1 VSVITPC
8 RHAAERTYVPVQRS
22 ERSTFPHT
30 IGRVHIIGQCDL
42 HVEVLSMT
50 YPIWPLNMARP
61 NTVPV
66 KRPGEPGHTH
76 RLQSVSHRQHF
87 LPIFPVPLRVFL
99 PVPLGG
105 TGYKGLSVLYRYLHF
120 ADRLRAGAGRRSGS
134 GRRQGRVCWGRPLL
148 SRPRGARAVGRFG
161 LAAPVESAA
170 ASVVALTC
178 GVCVVGGFGWL

>member
-1 VSVITPC
+1 MSVITPC

-66 KRPGEPGHTH
+66 KRPGGAGTHTQTTVCIAQTTLSSNIPGTFACLFTGTFGWY
-76 RLQSVSHRQHF
+76 RIQGTIGTV
-87 LPIFPVPLRVFL
+87 PVPSFRRPPSSRRGEALWE
-99 PVPLGG
+99 
-105 TGYKGLSVLYRYLHF
+105 
-120 ADRLRAGAGRRSGS
+120 RAEAGS
-134 GRRQGRVCWGRPLL
+134 GLL
-148 SRPRGARAVGRFG
+148 GAASS
-161 LAAPVESAA
+161 ESAA
-170 ASVVALTC
+170 GLSLIHISEPTRPY
-178 GVCVVGGFGWL
+178 